1 MCSTQPFKWH
11 KTDQRCLPE
20 WYKPSPPP
28 PPPRPECKHEL
39 PLRKD
44 VGGGVRLPSQ
54 VKVEAVVSYR
64 AAPPKKREKLWLNA
78 VPGHGI
84 NLRAVKLVLST
95 LPTLINWH
103 LPATTGFTHT
113 LWRDQTAKWTEA
125 RGGRKSS
132 RWRLRYSEGGC
143 FGSLSTKDKKWSLAL
158 GMKKD
163 KSQSWGEKNFLF

>member
-1 MCSTQPFKWH
+1 MAQDGPALFAWMIQAEPPTTTPEAWMQTRIAIKKRCGRGGASTFTGEGRSCCKLQSS
-11 KTDQRCLPE
+11 
-20 WYKPSPPP
+20 PS
-28 PPPRPECKHEL
+28 
-39 PLRKD
+39 
-44 VGGGVRLPSQ
+44 
-54 VKVEAVVSYR
+54 
-64 AAPPKKREKLWLNA
+64 KKREKLWLNA

-163 KSQSWGEKNFLF
+163 KSQSWG